1 MRWGSRRASLP
12 CTGSRSGDTGQARC
26 TDLHSPPEVL
36 TAHSG
41 NSTSRPHVTKNSSS
55 WRTRGA
61 LPQWARCASQGLLS
75 GADAVVESA
84 FGQER
89 AGANITISG
98 LRAEVCLAARSFT
111 SALRPAVRWPLPH
124 PVHCAEARL
133 KRQGVAEVLPRH
145 LPRAPRSR
153 VFSPWPGHLLGHA
166 PAGVQCVGGFGR
178 VDFTS
183 MASRPHVT
191 IVGAGR
197 AGSNSMASFL
207 DKTDHSRHRLSIFL
221 RAHGNRDLP
230 RRRQQRRT
238 RGALPQRGRCTRGG
252 VRAGTVACPDDANS
266 QRSLSRRY
274 PQGTIWPR
282 LSPERGTLVAAAR
295 FSSFSRSDDCCI
307 ERRGEVLRAPLAA
320 TARYARSHT
329 GAFTSSAAAALLTP
343 APAALPVRRLAP
355 RRATRGT
362 LCHAEPRHLDRSGP
376 LVRDRS
382 AVDCR
387 LVNAGEDTSCTRTCG
402 LVPTLPLPPWRP
414 SPGSAEGAR
423 IAREARR
430 RLAVRAI
437 QESGQRAG
445 PSKSRSA
452 SRPRCRQPRAG
463 LARAGRPHVL
473 RSDPRFA
480 TSSSQCSP
488 LAEGPPSVLWRR
500 HPL

>member
-41 NSTSRPHVTKNSSS
+41 NSTSRPHVTKNSTS

-197 AGSNSMASFL
+197 AGSNSMASF
-207 DKTDHSRHRLSIFL
+207 F
-221 RAHGNRDLP
+221 
-230 RRRQQRRT
+230 
-238 RGALPQRGRCTRGG
+238 
-252 VRAGTVACPDDANS
+252 
-266 QRSLSRRY
+266 
-274 PQGTIWPR
+274 
-282 LSPERGTLVAAAR
+282 
-295 FSSFSRSDDCCI
+295 
-307 ERRGEVLRAPLAA
+307 
-320 TARYARSHT
+320 
-329 GAFTSSAAAALLTP
+329 
-343 APAALPVRRLAP
+343 
-355 RRATRGT
+355 
-362 LCHAEPRHLDRSGP
+362 
-376 LVRDRS
+376 
-382 AVDCR
+382 
-387 LVNAGEDTSCTRTCG
+387 
-402 LVPTLPLPPWRP
+402 
-414 SPGSAEGAR
+414 
-423 IAREARR
+423 
-430 RLAVRAI
+430 
-437 QESGQRAG
+437 GQ
-445 PSKSRSA
+445 
-452 SRPRCRQPRAG
+452 
-463 LARAGRPHVL
+463 
-473 RSDPRFA
+473 D
-480 TSSSQCSP
+480 
-488 LAEGPPSVLWRR
+488 
-500 HPL
+500 